1 MKSPFII
8 GRKMATR
15 HARQG
20 MVTLDYILVLGIT
33 FPIAVLLFYWLLVS
47 LLAIYRF
54 ASLTIAWPFL

>member
-8 GRKMATR
+8 RRKVASR

-20 MVTLDYILVLGIT
+20 MVTLDYILVLGVT
-33 FPIAVLLFYWLLVS
+33 LPFAVLLFYWLVVS

-54 ASLTIAWPFL
+54 ATLTIAWPYL